1 MPPEVVTDAEAATQI
16 CLAIFGHHVC
26 IEEVDS
32 QADGETPQE
41 ARNDGRRPV
50 GDLVQEVVWM
60 DHPEVAVHSHHG
72 EEDDAAL
79 SVHSQHEEHHT
90 ARDAS
95 EPPVPVM
102 DIVVR
107 QERQADDQEKVSHG
121 QVEQENPAGFPGL
134 EVETENPQG
143 KAIAQESEHKF
154 QPQHRWQDL
163 GDVFISEH
171 TAVLAVYH

>member
-90 ARDAS
+90 AGDAS